1 MTQPVV
7 GIVIGSDS
15 DLPIMKD
22 AAVTLE
28 KFGLRYELV
37 ISSAHR
43 LPEQTAQY
51 AQSAAERGLKVI
63 IAAAGGAAHL
73 AGIIAAHTVLPV
85 IGVPIR
91 SDALSGLDSL
101 YSTVQ
106 MPPGVPVA
114 TVAINGSRN
123 AALLTIQIL
132 ALDDPFLTAR
142 LNAYKRELAE
152 QILDKNT
159 RLNELGMEK
168 YLEEMRS

>member
-43 LPEQTAQY
+43 LPEQTVQY

-73 AGIIAAHTVLPV
+73 AGIIAANTVLPV

-159 RLNELGMEK
+159 RLNELGMEQ